1 MKVKNNSYLCT
12 QVSIIIM
19 ISKARI
25 KWIKSLEM
33 RKYRLQQN
41 AFVAEGPKLVGE
53 LLDVCQASHQK
64 LDVCQDAHQDAPYS
78 TPLYLAATKDWL
90 SQNLHLIN
98 NIKEVDE
105 VSKQELERAS
115 LLRTPQNVLA
125 VFSIPKEKLQL
136 SSLENQLVLA
146 LDGVQDPGNL
156 GTILRIADWFGIH
169 HVLCSEGT
177 ADVYNPKCVQ
187 SCMGALARVKVSYCN
202 LPEVLRKTEMPV
214 YGTFLDG
221 KDIYK
226 EELSQD
232 GIIVM
237 GNEGN
242 GISEEVGKLVNRRLY
257 VPNFPKGSSTT
268 ESLNVAVC
276 TGIVCAEFRRR

>member
-1 MKVKNNSYLCT
+1 
-12 QVSIIIM
+12 M

-33 RKYRLQQN
+33 RKYRLLHN

-53 LLDVCQASHQK
+53 LLPHF
-64 LDVCQDAHQDAPYS
+64 
-78 TPLYLAATKDWL
+78 TPFYLAARTEWLNENRRLLEGIKDV
-90 SQNLHLIN
+90 
-98 NIKEVDE
+98 EE
-105 VSKQELERAS
+105 VSQQELEKAS
-115 LLRTPQNVLA
+115 LQRAPQKVLA
-125 VFSIPKEKLQL
+125 VFPIPQRMLHL
-136 SSLENQLVLA
+136 PSLESQLILA

-169 HVLCSEGT
+169 HILCSEGT

-187 SCMGALARVKVSYCN
+187 SCMGALARVEVHYCDLPDVLKKV
-202 LPEVLRKTEMPV
+202 RMPV

-221 KDIYK
+221 TNIYE
-226 EELSQD
+226 EELSEN

-242 GISEEVGKLVNRRLY
+242 GVSQEIAKLANRRLY
-257 VPNFPKGSSTT
+257 VPNYPKGSPTT
-268 ESLNVAVC
+268 ESLNVAVA

>member
-1 MKVKNNSYLCT
+1 
-12 QVSIIIM
+12 M

-33 RKYRLQQN
+33 RKYRLLHN

-53 LLDVCQASHQK
+53 LLPSF
-64 LDVCQDAHQDAPYS
+64 
-78 TPLYLAATKDWL
+78 TPLYLAATKEWL
-90 SQNLHLIN
+90 SANRHLISVV
-98 NIKEVDE
+98 KEIDE
-105 VSKQELERAS
+105 VSREELERAS
-115 LLRTPQNVLA
+115 LLRTPQSVLA
-125 VFSIPKEKLQL
+125 VMPIPSFNCQL
-136 SSLENQLVLA
+136 SIINCKLTLA

-169 HVLCSEGT
+169 DILCSEGT

-187 SCMGALARVKVSYCN
+187 SCMGALARVKVHYCN
-202 LPEVLRKTEMPV
+202 LPELLKEAKMPI

-221 KDIYK
+221 NNVYN
-226 EELSQD
+226 EELSPNA
-232 GIIVM
+232 IIVM

-242 GISEEVGKLVNRRLY
+242 GISMEVAKHVNRRLY
-257 VPNFPKGSSTT
+257 VPNYPQGSLTT

-276 TGIVCAEFRRR
+276 TGIVCAEFRRREAMCV

>member
-1 MKVKNNSYLCT
+1 
-12 QVSIIIM
+12 M

-25 KWIKSLEM
+25 KWIKSLEL
-33 RKYRLQQN
+33 RKFRLLHN

-53 LLDVCQASHQK
+53 LLPC
-64 LDVCQDAHQDAPYS
+64 S
-78 TPLYLAATKDWL
+78 TPLYVAATREWIEANRKL
-90 SQNLHLIN
+90 AETLNCPM
-98 NIKEVDE
+98 DE
-105 VSKQELERAS
+105 VSHDELQRAS
-115 LLRTPQNVLA
+115 LLRTPQSVLA
-125 VFSIPKEKLQL
+125 VFPIPSNAQCTRVNGQL
-136 SSLENQLVLA
+136 LLA

-187 SCMGALARVKVSYCN
+187 SCMGALARVEVHYCN
-202 LPEVLRKTEMPV
+202 LPEVLRDVEMPV

-221 KDIYK
+221 TDIYK
-226 EELSQD
+226 EELSTD

-242 GISEEVGKLVNRRLY
+242 GISHEVAKLVSRRLY
-257 VPNFPKGSSTT
+257 IPNFPQGSLTT
-268 ESLNVAVC
+268 ESLNVAVA
-276 TGIVCAEFRRR
+276 TGIVCAEFRRRSTPPPIKG

>member
-1 MKVKNNSYLCT
+1 MQQKHINSR
-12 QVSIIIM
+12 M

-33 RKYRLQQN
+33 RKYRLQHN

-53 LLDVCQASHQK
+53 LL
-64 LDVCQDAHQDAPYS
+64 PYS
-78 TPLYLAATKDWL
+78 TPLYLAATKEWL
-90 SQNLHLIN
+90 AENKHLLKAV
-98 NIKEVDE
+98 KEVDE
-105 VSKQELERAS
+105 VSREELERAS
-115 LLRTPQNVLA
+115 LLRNPQSVLA
-125 VFSIPKEKLQL
+125 VMQIPNEKLDIA
-136 SSLENQLVLA
+136 SLLDQLVIA

-169 HVLCSEGT
+169 KVLCSDGS

-187 SCMGALARVKVSYCN
+187 SCMGALARVKVYYCS
-202 LPEVLRKTEMPV
+202 LPEVLREAKMPV
-214 YGTFLDG
+214 FGTFLDG
-221 KDIYK
+221 TNIYE
-226 EELSQD
+226 EELSSS

-242 GISEEVGKLVNRRLY
+242 GISQQVAELVDRRLY
-257 VPNFPKGSSTT
+257 VPNYPQGSLTT

>member
-1 MKVKNNSYLCT
+1 
-12 QVSIIIM
+12 M

-125 VFSIPKEKLQL
+125 VFPIPKEKLQL

-202 LPEVLRKTEMPV
+202 LPEVLKETKMPV

-221 KDIYK
+221 KDIYN